1 MHKCPFLV
9 SRVDGSQS
17 HLWSLTAAWGI
28 QTAGKW
34 QLSTCDIRKLPQGL
48 ARTSSDSDPFRMRSE
63 GACAH
68 ATFWRTI
75 RQPGFQSHCSVKG
88 VHGQKP
94 HQQSVSLYALFYPT
108 KPDLNPKLVSAS
120 RNGITFAKMPKVLCI
135 VALVRQRQNRSL
147 RRQHDTF

>member
-1 MHKCPFLV
+1 MHKCPLLV

-17 HLWSLTAAWGI
+17 HLWSLTAAWGV

-48 ARTSSDSDPFRMRSE
+48 ARTSSDSDPFSVRSE

-75 RQPGFQSHCSVKG
+75 RQPGFQSHGSAKG

-94 HQQSVSLYALFYPT
+94 HQQPVSFFCPR

-120 RNGITFAKMPKVLCI
+120 RNGITFAQMPKVLCI
-135 VALVRQRQNRSL
+135 VALVWQRQNRSL
-147 RRQHDTF
+147 RRQHAAF